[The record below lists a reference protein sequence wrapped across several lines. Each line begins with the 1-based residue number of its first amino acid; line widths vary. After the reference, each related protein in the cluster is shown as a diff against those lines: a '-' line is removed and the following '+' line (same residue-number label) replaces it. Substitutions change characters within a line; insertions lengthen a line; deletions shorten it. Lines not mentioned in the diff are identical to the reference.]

1 MRRYFG
7 GGVMNLISVSADRD
21 YEVVIDIDWQKAL
34 EPNLVN
40 RGQVAVIVSEAMRD
54 RIIGLPETEAQ
65 IHIFT
70 VPDSEAGK
78 SFATYQKVLDWLG
91 AAGFTRN
98 DLIVAVGGGA
108 VTDLSGFVASSWL
121 RGIDWVAVPTTLAAM
136 VDAAVGGKTGINSEY
151 GKNLIGSFYSPISV
165 LVDLSW
171 LETLSDR
178 DFAAGLA
185 EVLKSGFIVDGQI
198 VELLKGKELAEIRAD
213 AALTLELISRTVAV
227 KAKVVSG
234 DFKESFDREILNYGH
249 TLGHAI
255 ELHSKYALRHGEC
268 VSIGL
273 VFAANLA
280 KQIGSLS
287 DEVTSL
293 HQEILRNLGLPV
305 TYESR
310 HWPELRAN
318 MTIDKKSRSGTL
330 RFVAISEIGKT
341 LRIEGPS
348 ESDLLAAY
356 ERLSS

>member
-1 MRRYFG
+1 M
-7 GGVMNLISVSADRD
+7 ADHITD
-21 YEVVIDIDWQKAL
+21 
-34 EPNLVN
+34 
-40 RGQVAVIVSEAMRD
+40 
-54 RIIGLPETEAQ
+54 LPDTDAQ
-65 IHIFT
+65 LHIFT

-78 SFATYQKVLDWLG
+78 SFASFQKLLDWLG

-98 DLIVAVGGGA
+98 DLVVAVGGGA

-165 LVDLSW
+165 LVDTSW
-171 LETLSDR
+171 LDSLSDR

-185 EVLKSGFIVDGQI
+185 EVIKSGFIADRKIVD
-198 VELLKGKELAEIRAD
+198 LLIDKDLAAVRD
-213 AALTLELISRTVAV
+213 DKSLTLELITRTVAV

-234 DFKESFDREILNYGH
+234 DFRESFDREILNYGH

-255 ELHSKYALRHGEC
+255 ELQSRYSLRHGEC

-280 KQIGSLS
+280 NQVGILS
-287 DEVTSL
+287 DELTNL
-293 HQEILRNLGLPV
+293 HGQILAKLSLPV
-305 TYESR
+305 TYDSKY
-310 HWPELRAN
+310 WPELRAA
-318 MTIDKKSRSGTL
+318 MSIDKKSRSGTL

-341 LRIEGPS
+341 LRIEAPS

-356 ERLSS
+356 ERLCS

>member
-1 MRRYFG
+1 MS
-7 GGVMNLISVSADRD
+7 NISVSADRK
-21 YEVVIDIDWQKAL
+21 YEVEIDVNWQAAIKPL
-34 EPNLVN
+34 LVD
-40 RGQVAVIVSEAMRD
+40 RGQVAIIVSEAMRD
-54 RIIGLPETEAQ
+54 RIVGLPETDAQ

-98 DLIVAVGGGA
+98 DLVIAVGGGA

-151 GKNLIGSFYSPISV
+151 GKNLIGSFFSPISV
-165 LVDLSW
+165 LVDLAW

-185 EVLKSGFIVDGQI
+185 EVLKSGFIVDGVI
-198 VELLKGKELAEIRAD
+198 VELLKGKSVPEVRSD
-213 AALTLELISRTVAV
+213 RALTLELISRTVGV

-255 ELHSKYALRHGEC
+255 ELHCKYSLRHGEC

-280 KQIGSLS
+280 NQTGILS
-287 DEVTSL
+287 DEITQL
-293 HQEILRNLGLPV
+293 HLSILQKLGLPT

-310 HWPELRAN
+310 HWAELRAS
-318 MTIDKKSRSGTL
+318 MAIDKKSRSGTL

-341 LRIEGPS
+341 LRIEAPS

>member
-1 MRRYFG
+1 
-7 GGVMNLISVSADRD
+7 MNIISISADRD
-21 YEVVIDIDWQKAL
+21 YEVAIDVDWREAI
-34 EPNLVN
+34 EPYLAS

-54 RIIGLPETEAQ
+54 RIINLPVTDAQ

-78 SFATYQKVLDWLG
+78 SFATFQKMLDWLG

-171 LETLSDR
+171 LSTLSDR

-185 EVLKSGFIVDGQI
+185 EVIKCGFIVDTKI
-198 VELLKGKELAEIRAD
+198 VELLTDRNLLEVRSD
-213 AALTLELISRTVAV
+213 RDLTLELIARSIAV

-255 ELHSKYALRHGEC
+255 ELHSKYTMRHGEC

-280 KQIGSLS
+280 NQTGILADQATDLHEKILS
-287 DEVTSL
+287 
-293 HQEILRNLGLPV
+293 NLGLP
-305 TYESR
+305 TSYESR

-318 MTIDKKSRSGTL
+318 MAIDKKSRSGTL
-330 RFVAISEIGKT
+330 RFVAISEFGKT
-341 LRIEGPS
+341 LRIEAPS

-356 ERLSS
+356 ERLCS

>member
-1 MRRYFG
+1 MT
-7 GGVMNLISVSADRD
+7 VNISVSADRTYD
-21 YEVVIDIDWQKAL
+21 VIVDCNWREAL
-34 EPNLVN
+34 TPLLSE
-40 RGQVAVIVSEAMRD
+40 RGQVAIIVSEAMAD
-54 RIIGLPETEAQ
+54 HITDLPDTDAQ
-65 IHIFT
+65 LHIFT

-78 SFATYQKVLDWLG
+78 SFASFQKLLDWLG

-98 DLIVAVGGGA
+98 DLVVAVGGGA

-121 RGIDWVAVPTTLAAM
+121 RGINWVAVPTTLAAM

-165 LVDLSW
+165 LVDTSW
-171 LETLSDR
+171 LDSLSDR

-185 EVLKSGFIVDGQI
+185 EVIKSGFIADRKIVD
-198 VELLKGKELAEIRAD
+198 LLIDKDLTNVRHDKS
-213 AALTLELISRTVAV
+213 LTLELITRTVAV

-234 DFKESFDREILNYGH
+234 DFRESFDREILNYGH

-255 ELHSKYALRHGEC
+255 ELQSRFSLRHGEC

-280 KQIGSLS
+280 NQVGILS
-287 DEVTSL
+287 DELTNL
-293 HQEILRNLGLPV
+293 HGQILAKLSLPV
-305 TYESR
+305 TYDAKY
-310 HWPELRAN
+310 WPELRAA
-318 MTIDKKSRSGTL
+318 MSIDKKSRSGTL

-341 LRIEGPS
+341 LRIEAPS

-356 ERLSS
+356 ERLCS

>member
-1 MRRYFG
+1 MKY
-7 GGVMNLISVSADRD
+7 ISVSADRD
-21 YEVVIDIDWQKAL
+21 YQVVIDANWQEDL
-34 EPNLVN
+34 EPYLIN

-54 RIIGLPETEAQ
+54 RITSLPETDAQ
-65 IHIFT
+65 IHIFS

-78 SFATYQKVLDWLG
+78 SFASYQKLLDWLG

-98 DLIVAVGGGA
+98 DLVIAVGGGA
-108 VTDLSGFVASSWL
+108 VTDLSGFVASTWL

-171 LETLSDR
+171 LDTLSDR

-185 EVLKSGFIVDGQI
+185 EVLKSGFIADVEI
-198 VELLKGKELAEIRAD
+198 VELLDGKTLPEVRSNQ
-213 AALTLELISRTVAV
+213 ALTLELISRTVAV

-280 KQIGSLS
+280 NQVGLLS
-287 DEVTSL
+287 AEITAL
-293 HQEILRNLGLPV
+293 HVNILERLGLP
-305 TYESR
+305 TSYESR

-318 MTIDKKSRSGTL
+318 MAIDKKSRSGTL
-330 RFVAISEIGKT
+330 RFVGISEIGKT
-341 LRIEGPS
+341 LRIEAPS

-356 ERLSS
+356 ERLCS

>member
-1 MRRYFG
+1 MKS
-7 GGVMNLISVSADRD
+7 ISVTADRD
-21 YEVVIDIDWQKAL
+21 YEVVIDIDWQKAI
-34 EPNLVN
+34 EPYLTN

-54 RIIGLPETEAQ
+54 RIANLPSTDAQ

-121 RGIDWVAVPTTLAAM
+121 RGIEWVAVPTTLAAM

-171 LETLSDR
+171 LSTLSDR

-185 EVLKSGFIVDGQI
+185 EVIKCGFIVDPQI
-198 VELLKGKELAEIRAD
+198 VELLKDRNLLEVRSD
-213 AALTLELISRTVAV
+213 RDLTLELITRSIAV

-280 KQIGSLS
+280 NESGILADQATDLHKKILS
-287 DEVTSL
+287 
-293 HQEILRNLGLPV
+293 NLGLP
-305 TYESR
+305 TSYEGR

-318 MTIDKKSRSGTL
+318 MAIDKKSRSGTL
-330 RFVAISEIGKT
+330 RFVAISEIGRT
-341 LRIEGPS
+341 LRIEAPS

-356 ERLSS
+356 ERLCS

>member
-1 MRRYFG
+1 MKS
-7 GGVMNLISVSADRD
+7 ISVTADRD
-21 YEVVIDIDWQKAL
+21 YQVVIDIDWQKAI
-34 EPNLVN
+34 EPCLTN

-54 RIIGLPETEAQ
+54 RIVNLPVTDAQ

-171 LETLSDR
+171 LSTLSDR

-185 EVLKSGFIVDGQI
+185 EVIKCGFIVDTEI
-198 VELLKGKELAEIRAD
+198 VELLKDRNLLDVRSD
-213 AALTLELISRTVAV
+213 RALTLELITRSIAV

-280 KQIGSLS
+280 NESGILADQATDLHKKILS
-287 DEVTSL
+287 
-293 HQEILRNLGLPV
+293 NLGLP
-305 TYESR
+305 TSYESR

-318 MTIDKKSRSGTL
+318 MAIDKKSRSGTL

-341 LRIEGPS
+341 LRIEAPS

-356 ERLSS
+356 ERLCS

>member
-1 MRRYFG
+1 MKH
-7 GGVMNLISVSADRD
+7 ISVSADRKYD
-21 YEVVIDIDWQKAL
+21 VVIDANWLVAL
-34 EPNLVN
+34 EPYLVN

-54 RIIGLPETEAQ
+54 QITNLPETDAQ

-78 SFATYQKVLDWLG
+78 SFATYQKLLDWLG

-98 DLIVAVGGGA
+98 DLVIAVGGGA
-108 VTDLSGFVASSWL
+108 VTDLSGFVASTWL

-185 EVLKSGFIVDGQI
+185 EVLKSGFIADVQI
-198 VELLKGKELAEIRAD
+198 VELLNGKSLSEVRSNR
-213 AALTLELISRTVAV
+213 ALTLELISRTVAV
-227 KAKVVSG
+227 KATVVSG

-255 ELHSKYALRHGEC
+255 ELQSKYSLRHGEC

-280 KQIGSLS
+280 NQVGLLS
-287 DEVTSL
+287 DEITAL
-293 HQEILRNLGLPV
+293 HVNILERLGLP
-305 TYESR
+305 TSYESR

-318 MTIDKKSRSGTL
+318 MAIDKKSRSGTL
-330 RFVAISEIGKT
+330 RFVGISEIGKT
-341 LRIEGPS
+341 LRIEAPS

-356 ERLSS
+356 ERLCL

>member
-1 MRRYFG
+1 MKY
-7 GGVMNLISVSADRD
+7 ISVSADRD
-21 YEVVIDIDWQKAL
+21 YEVVIDVNWQIAL
-34 EPNLVN
+34 EPYLIN

-54 RIIGLPETEAQ
+54 RITDLPETDAQ

-78 SFATYQKVLDWLG
+78 SFATYQKLLDWLG

-98 DLIVAVGGGA
+98 DLVIAVGGGA
-108 VTDLSGFVASSWL
+108 VTDLSGFVASTWL

-171 LETLSDR
+171 LDSLSDR

-185 EVLKSGFIVDGQI
+185 EVLKSGFIADGEI
-198 VELLKGKELAEIRAD
+198 VELLD
-213 AALTLELISRTVAV
+213 AKTLSEVRSNQALTLELISRTVAV

-280 KQIGSLS
+280 NQVGLLS
-287 DEVTSL
+287 AEITAL
-293 HQEILRNLGLPV
+293 HVNILESLGLP
-305 TYESR
+305 TSYESR

-318 MTIDKKSRSGTL
+318 MAIDKKSRSGTL
-330 RFVAISEIGKT
+330 RFVGISEIGKT
-341 LRIEGPS
+341 LRIEAPS

-356 ERLSS
+356 ERLCS

>member
-1 MRRYFG
+1 MT
-7 GGVMNLISVSADRD
+7 NISVSADRK
-21 YEVVIDIDWQKAL
+21 YEVELDVNWQNAIKPL
-34 EPNLVN
+34 LVN
-40 RGQVAVIVSEAMRD
+40 RGQVAIIVSEAMRD
-54 RIIGLPETEAQ
+54 RIVGLPETDAQ
-65 IHIFT
+65 IHIFA

-78 SFATYQKVLDWLG
+78 SFATYQIVLDWLG

-98 DLIVAVGGGA
+98 DLVIAVGGGA

-165 LVDLSW
+165 LVDLTW

-185 EVLKSGFIVDGQI
+185 EVLKSGFIVDGVI
-198 VELLKGKELAEIRAD
+198 VDLLKGKSVPEIRSD
-213 AALTLELISRTVAV
+213 RALTLELISRTVAV

-255 ELHSKYALRHGEC
+255 ELHCKYSLRHGEC

-280 KQIGSLS
+280 NQTGILS
-287 DEVTSL
+287 DEITQL
-293 HQEILRNLGLPV
+293 HLSILENLGLPT
-305 TYESR
+305 TYESH

-318 MTIDKKSRSGTL
+318 MAIDKKSRSGTL

-341 LRIEGPS
+341 LRIEAPS

>member
-1 MRRYFG
+1 MI
-7 GGVMNLISVSADRD
+7 NISVSADRK
-21 YEVVIDIDWQKAL
+21 YEVELDVNWQNAIKPLLA
-34 EPNLVN
+34 N
-40 RGQVAVIVSEAMRD
+40 RGQVAIIVSEAMRE
-54 RIIGLPETEAQ
+54 RIVGLPETDAQ

-98 DLIVAVGGGA
+98 DLVIAVGGGA

-165 LVDLSW
+165 LVDLTW

-185 EVLKSGFIVDGQI
+185 EVLKSGFIVDGVI
-198 VELLKGKELAEIRAD
+198 VDLLKGKSVPEVRSD
-213 AALTLELISRTVAV
+213 RALTLELISRTVAV

-255 ELHSKYALRHGEC
+255 ELHCKYSLRHGEC

-280 KQIGSLS
+280 NQTGILS
-287 DEVTSL
+287 DEITQL
-293 HQEILRNLGLPV
+293 HLSILKNLGLPT
-305 TYESR
+305 TYESH

-318 MTIDKKSRSGTL
+318 MAIDKKSRSGTL

-341 LRIEGPS
+341 LRIEAPN

>member
-1 MRRYFG
+1 MR
-7 GGVMNLISVSADRD
+7 NISVSADRK
-21 YEVVIDIDWQKAL
+21 YEVEIDVNWQAAIKPL
-34 EPNLVN
+34 LVD
-40 RGQVAVIVSEAMRD
+40 RGQVAIIVSEAMHD
-54 RIIGLPETEAQ
+54 RIVGLPETDAQ
-65 IHIFT
+65 IHIFA

-98 DLIVAVGGGA
+98 DLVIAVGGGA

-151 GKNLIGSFYSPISV
+151 GKNLIGSFYSPVSV
-165 LVDLSW
+165 LVDLTW

-185 EVLKSGFIVDGQI
+185 EVLKSGFIVDGVI
-198 VELLKGKELAEIRAD
+198 VNLLKGKSVPEVRSD
-213 AALTLELISRTVAV
+213 RALTLELISRTVAV

-255 ELHSKYALRHGEC
+255 ELHCKYSLRHGEC

-280 KQIGSLS
+280 NQTGILS
-287 DEVTSL
+287 DEITQL
-293 HQEILRNLGLPV
+293 HLSILEKLGLPT

-310 HWPELRAN
+310 HWAELRAN
-318 MTIDKKSRSGTL
+318 MAIDKKTRSGTL

-341 LRIEGPS
+341 LRIEAPS

>member
-1 MRRYFG
+1 
-7 GGVMNLISVSADRD
+7 MNVISVSADRE

-34 EPNLVN
+34 EPYLVN

-98 DLIVAVGGGA
+98 DVIVAVGGGA

-255 ELHSKYALRHGEC
+255 ELHSRYALRHGEC

-280 KQIGSLS
+280 KQIGILS

-293 HQEILRNLGLPV
+293 HQEILGNLGLPV

-310 HWPELRAN
+310 HWSELRAN
-318 MTIDKKSRSGTL
+318 MAIDKKSRSGTL

>member
-1 MRRYFG
+1 
-7 GGVMNLISVSADRD
+7 MNTISITADRD
-21 YEVVIDIDWQKAL
+21 YEVAIDIDWQKAI
-34 EPNLVN
+34 EPYLAN

-54 RIIGLPETEAQ
+54 RIVDLPVTDAQ
-65 IHIFT
+65 IHVFT

-78 SFATYQKVLDWLG
+78 SFATFQKMLDWLG

-165 LVDLSW
+165 LVDPSW
-171 LETLSDR
+171 LSTLSDR

-185 EVLKSGFIVDGQI
+185 EVIKCGFIVDTEI
-198 VELLKGKELAEIRAD
+198 VELLRNRNLLEVRRD
-213 AALTLELISRTVAV
+213 RDLTLELITRSIAV

-255 ELHSKYALRHGEC
+255 ELHSKYTLRHGEC

-280 KQIGSLS
+280 NQTGILADQATDLHEKILS
-287 DEVTSL
+287 
-293 HQEILRNLGLPV
+293 NLGLP
-305 TYESR
+305 TSYESR

-318 MTIDKKSRSGTL
+318 MAIDKKSRSGTL
-330 RFVAISEIGKT
+330 RFVAISEFGKT
-341 LRIEGPS
+341 LRIEAPS

-356 ERLSS
+356 ERLCS

>member
-1 MRRYFG
+1 MKT
-7 GGVMNLISVSADRD
+7 IPISADRN
-21 YEVVIDIDWQKAL
+21 YEVLIEIDWQEAI
-34 EPNLVN
+34 EPFLND
-40 RGQVAVIVSEAMRD
+40 RGQVAVIVSESMRD
-54 RIIGLPETEAQ
+54 RIVKLPETDAQ

-70 VPDSEAGK
+70 IPDSEAGK
-78 SFATYQKVLDWLG
+78 SFETFQKVLDWLG

-98 DLIVAVGGGA
+98 DLVVAVGGGA

-151 GKNLIGSFYSPISV
+151 GKNLIGSFYSPICV

-171 LETLSDR
+171 LATLSDR

-185 EVLKSGFIVDGQI
+185 EVIKCGFIVDGRI
-198 VELLKGKELAEIRAD
+198 VDLLMDKTLFEVRND
-213 AALTLELISRTVAV
+213 HSLTLELISRSVAV

-255 ELHSKYALRHGEC
+255 ELHSKYELRHGEC

-273 VFAANLA
+273 VFAAILA
-280 KQIGSLS
+280 NQTGILS
-287 DEVTSL
+287 DQATDL
-293 HQEILRNLGLPV
+293 HKKILNNLGLP
-305 TYESR
+305 TSYESR
-310 HWPELRAN
+310 HWPQLRAN
-318 MTIDKKSRSGTL
+318 MAIDKKSRSGTL
-330 RFVAISEIGKT
+330 RFVAISEIGKA
-341 LRIEGPS
+341 LRIEAPS

-356 ERLSS
+356 ERLCS

>member
-1 MRRYFG
+1 MS
-7 GGVMNLISVSADRD
+7 NISVSADRK
-21 YEVVIDIDWQKAL
+21 YEVEIDVNWQAAIKPL
-34 EPNLVN
+34 LVD
-40 RGQVAVIVSEAMRD
+40 RGQVAIIVSEAMRD
-54 RIIGLPETEAQ
+54 RIVGLPETDAQ

-98 DLIVAVGGGA
+98 DLVIAVGGGA

-165 LVDLSW
+165 LVDLAW

-185 EVLKSGFIVDGQI
+185 EVLKSGFIVDGVI
-198 VELLKGKELAEIRAD
+198 VELLKGKSVPEVRSD
-213 AALTLELISRTVAV
+213 RALTLELISRTVGV

-255 ELHSKYALRHGEC
+255 ELHCKYSLRHGEC

-280 KQIGSLS
+280 NQTGILS
-287 DEVTSL
+287 DEITQL
-293 HQEILRNLGLPV
+293 HLSILQKLGLPT

-310 HWPELRAN
+310 HWAELRAS
-318 MTIDKKSRSGTL
+318 MAIDKKSRSGTL

-341 LRIEGPS
+341 LRIEAPS

>member
-1 MRRYFG
+1 MS
-7 GGVMNLISVSADRD
+7 NISVSADRK
-21 YEVVIDIDWQKAL
+21 YEVEIDVNWQAAIKPL
-34 EPNLVN
+34 LVD
-40 RGQVAVIVSEAMRD
+40 RGQVAIIVSEAMRD
-54 RIIGLPETEAQ
+54 RIVGLPETDAQ

-98 DLIVAVGGGA
+98 DLVIAVGGGA

-165 LVDLSW
+165 LVDLAW

-185 EVLKSGFIVDGQI
+185 EVLKSGFIVDGVI
-198 VELLKGKELAEIRAD
+198 VELLNGKSVPEVRSD
-213 AALTLELISRTVAV
+213 RALTLELISRTVGV

-255 ELHSKYALRHGEC
+255 ELHCKYSLRHGEC

-280 KQIGSLS
+280 NQTGILS
-287 DEVTSL
+287 DEITQL
-293 HQEILRNLGLPV
+293 HLSILQKLGLPT

-310 HWPELRAN
+310 HWAELRAS
-318 MTIDKKSRSGTL
+318 MAIDKKSRSGTL

-341 LRIEGPS
+341 LRIEAPS

>member
-1 MRRYFG
+1 MKS
-7 GGVMNLISVSADRD
+7 ISVTADRD
-21 YEVVIDIDWQKAL
+21 YEVVIDIDWKKAI
-34 EPNLVN
+34 EPYLIN

-54 RIIGLPETEAQ
+54 RIVNLPVTDAQ

-98 DLIVAVGGGA
+98 DLVIAVGGGA

-171 LETLSDR
+171 LSTLSDR

-185 EVLKSGFIVDGQI
+185 EVIKCGFIVDTEI
-198 VELLKGKELAEIRAD
+198 VELLKDRNLLEVRGDR
-213 AALTLELISRTVAV
+213 ALTLELITRSIAV
-227 KAKVVSG
+227 KANVVSG

-280 KQIGSLS
+280 NQSGILADQATDLHKRILS
-287 DEVTSL
+287 
-293 HQEILRNLGLPV
+293 NLGLP
-305 TYESR
+305 TSYESR

-318 MTIDKKSRSGTL
+318 MAIDKKSRSGTL
-330 RFVAISEIGKT
+330 RFVAISEFGKT
-341 LRIEGPS
+341 LRIEAPS

-356 ERLSS
+356 ERLCS

>member
-1 MRRYFG
+1 MS
-7 GGVMNLISVSADRD
+7 NISVSADRK
-21 YEVVIDIDWQKAL
+21 YEVEIDVNWQAAIKPL
-34 EPNLVN
+34 LVD
-40 RGQVAVIVSEAMRD
+40 RGQVAIIVSEAMRD
-54 RIIGLPETEAQ
+54 RIVGLPETDAQ

-70 VPDSEAGK
+70 IPDSEAGK

-91 AAGFTRN
+91 AACFTRN
-98 DLIVAVGGGA
+98 DLVIAVGGGA

-151 GKNLIGSFYSPISV
+151 GKNLIGSFFSPISV
-165 LVDLSW
+165 LIDLAW

-185 EVLKSGFIVDGQI
+185 EVLKSGFIVDGVI
-198 VELLKGKELAEIRAD
+198 VELLKGKSVPEVRSD
-213 AALTLELISRTVAV
+213 RALTLELISRTVGV

-255 ELHSKYALRHGEC
+255 ELHCKYSLRHGEC

-280 KQIGSLS
+280 NQTGILS
-287 DEVTSL
+287 DEITQL
-293 HQEILRNLGLPV
+293 HLSILQKLGLPT

-310 HWPELRAN
+310 HWAELRAS
-318 MTIDKKSRSGTL
+318 MAIDKKSRSGTL

>member
-1 MRRYFG
+1 MT
-7 GGVMNLISVSADRD
+7 VNISVSADRTYD
-21 YEVVIDIDWQKAL
+21 VIVDCNWREAL
-34 EPNLVN
+34 TPLLSE
-40 RGQVAVIVSEAMRD
+40 RGQVAIIVSEAMAD
-54 RIIGLPETEAQ
+54 HITDLPDTDAQ
-65 IHIFT
+65 LHIFT

-78 SFATYQKVLDWLG
+78 SFASFQKLLDWLG

-98 DLIVAVGGGA
+98 DLVVAVGGGA

-165 LVDLSW
+165 LVDTSW
-171 LETLSDR
+171 LDSLSDR

-185 EVLKSGFIVDGQI
+185 EVIKSGFIADHKIVD
-198 VELLKGKELAEIRAD
+198 LLIDKDLTNVRHDKS
-213 AALTLELISRTVAV
+213 LTLELITRTVAV

-234 DFKESFDREILNYGH
+234 DFRESFDREILNYGH

-255 ELHSKYALRHGEC
+255 ELQSRYSLRHGEC

-280 KQIGSLS
+280 NQVGILS
-287 DEVTSL
+287 DELTIL
-293 HQEILRNLGLPV
+293 HGQILAKLSLPV
-305 TYESR
+305 TYDAKY
-310 HWPELRAN
+310 WPELRAA
-318 MTIDKKSRSGTL
+318 MSIDKKSRSGTL

-341 LRIEGPS
+341 LRIEAPS

-356 ERLSS
+356 ERLCS

>member
-1 MRRYFG
+1 MKS
-7 GGVMNLISVSADRD
+7 ISVNADRD
-21 YEVVIDIDWQKAL
+21 YEIVIDTDWQKAV
-34 EPNLVN
+34 EPYLSN

-54 RIIGLPETEAQ
+54 RIVNLPVTDAQ

-171 LETLSDR
+171 LSTLSDR

-185 EVLKSGFIVDGQI
+185 EVIKCGFIVDTEI
-198 VELLKGKELAEIRAD
+198 VELLKDRNLLDVRSD
-213 AALTLELISRTVAV
+213 RALTLELITRSIAV

-280 KQIGSLS
+280 NESGILADQATDLHKKILS
-287 DEVTSL
+287 
-293 HQEILRNLGLPV
+293 NLGLP
-305 TYESR
+305 TSYESR

-318 MTIDKKSRSGTL
+318 MAIDKKSRSGTL

-341 LRIEGPS
+341 LRIEAPS

-356 ERLSS
+356 ERLCS

>member
-1 MRRYFG
+1 MKH
-7 GGVMNLISVSADRD
+7 ISVSADRKYD
-21 YEVVIDIDWQKAL
+21 VVIDANWLVAL
-34 EPNLVN
+34 EPYLVN

-54 RIIGLPETEAQ
+54 QITNLPETDAQ

-78 SFATYQKVLDWLG
+78 SFATYQKLLDWLG

-98 DLIVAVGGGA
+98 DLVIAVGGGA
-108 VTDLSGFVASSWL
+108 VTDLSGFVASTWL

-185 EVLKSGFIVDGQI
+185 EVLKSGFIADVQI
-198 VELLKGKELAEIRAD
+198 VELLNGKSLSEVRSNR
-213 AALTLELISRTVAV
+213 ALTLELISRTVAV
-227 KAKVVSG
+227 KATVVSG

-255 ELHSKYALRHGEC
+255 ELQSKYSLRHGEC

-280 KQIGSLS
+280 NQVGLLS
-287 DEVTSL
+287 DEITAL
-293 HQEILRNLGLPV
+293 HVNILERLGLP
-305 TYESR
+305 TSYESR
-310 HWPELRAN
+310 HWPQLRAN
-318 MTIDKKSRSGTL
+318 MAIDKKSRSGTL
-330 RFVAISEIGKT
+330 RFVGISEIGKT
-341 LRIEGPS
+341 LRIEAPS

-356 ERLSS
+356 ERLCS

>member
-1 MRRYFG
+1 MS
-7 GGVMNLISVSADRD
+7 NISVSADRK
-21 YEVVIDIDWQKAL
+21 YEVEIDVNWQAAIKPL
-34 EPNLVN
+34 LVD
-40 RGQVAVIVSEAMRD
+40 RGQVAIIVSEAMRD
-54 RIIGLPETEAQ
+54 RIVGLPETDAQ
-65 IHIFT
+65 IHVFT

-98 DLIVAVGGGA
+98 DLVIAVGGGA

-165 LVDLSW
+165 LVDLAW

-185 EVLKSGFIVDGQI
+185 EVLKSGFIVDGVI
-198 VELLKGKELAEIRAD
+198 VELLKGKSVPEVRSD
-213 AALTLELISRTVAV
+213 RALTLELISRTVGV

-255 ELHSKYALRHGEC
+255 ELHCKYSLRHGEC

-280 KQIGSLS
+280 NQTGILS
-287 DEVTSL
+287 DEITQL
-293 HQEILRNLGLPV
+293 HLSILQKLGLPT

-310 HWPELRAN
+310 HWAELRAS
-318 MTIDKKSRSGTL
+318 MAIDKKSRSGTL

-341 LRIEGPS
+341 LRIEAPS

>member
-1 MRRYFG
+1 MS
-7 GGVMNLISVSADRD
+7 NISVSADRK
-21 YEVVIDIDWQKAL
+21 YEVEIDVNWQAAIKPL
-34 EPNLVN
+34 LVD
-40 RGQVAVIVSEAMRD
+40 RGQVAIIVSEAMRD
-54 RIIGLPETEAQ
+54 RIVGLPETDAQ

-98 DLIVAVGGGA
+98 DLVIAVGGGA

-165 LVDLSW
+165 LIDLAW

-185 EVLKSGFIVDGQI
+185 EVLKSGFIVDGVI
-198 VELLKGKELAEIRAD
+198 VELLKGKSVPEVRSD
-213 AALTLELISRTVAV
+213 RALTLELISRTVGV

-255 ELHSKYALRHGEC
+255 ELHCKYSLRHGEC

-280 KQIGSLS
+280 NQTGILS
-287 DEVTSL
+287 DEITQL
-293 HQEILRNLGLPV
+293 HLSILQKLGLPT

-310 HWPELRAN
+310 HWAELRAS
-318 MTIDKKSRSGTL
+318 MAIDKKSRSGTL

-341 LRIEGPS
+341 LRIEAPS

>member
-1 MRRYFG
+1 MS
-7 GGVMNLISVSADRD
+7 NISVSADRK
-21 YEVVIDIDWQKAL
+21 YEVEIDINWQSAIKPLLA
-34 EPNLVN
+34 N
-40 RGQVAVIVSEAMRD
+40 RGQVAIIVSETMRD
-54 RIIGLPETEAQ
+54 RIVGLPETDAQ

-78 SFATYQKVLDWLG
+78 SFATYQKILDWLG

-98 DLIVAVGGGA
+98 DLVIAVGGGA

-165 LVDLSW
+165 LVDLTW

-185 EVLKSGFIVDGQI
+185 EVLKSGFIIDGVIVD
-198 VELLKGKELAEIRAD
+198 LLKGKSVPEIRSD
-213 AALTLELISRTVAV
+213 RALTLELISRTVAV

-255 ELHSKYALRHGEC
+255 ELHCKYSLRHGEC

-280 KQIGSLS
+280 NQTGILS
-287 DEVTSL
+287 DEITQL
-293 HQEILRNLGLPV
+293 HLSILENLGLPT
-305 TYESR
+305 TYESH

-318 MTIDKKSRSGTL
+318 MAIDKKSRSGTL

-341 LRIEGPS
+341 LRIEAPS

>member
-1 MRRYFG
+1 MKS
-7 GGVMNLISVSADRD
+7 ISVSADRN
-21 YEVVIDIDWQKAL
+21 YEVLIDIEWQKAL
-34 EPNLVN
+34 ETNLVN

-54 RIIGLPETEAQ
+54 RIVGLPEIEAQ

-78 SFATYQKVLDWLG
+78 SFATYHQVLEWLG

-98 DLIVAVGGGA
+98 DLVVAVGGGA

-121 RGIDWVAVPTTLAAM
+121 RGIDWIAVPTTLAAM

-151 GKNLIGSFYSPISV
+151 GKNLIGSFYSPVSV

-198 VELLKGKELAEIRAD
+198 VELLNGKTIAEVRANR
-213 AALTLELISRTVAV
+213 ALTLELISRTVTV

-234 DFKESFDREILNYGH
+234 DFKENFDREILNYGH

-255 ELHSKYALRHGEC
+255 ELHSKYKLRHGEC

-280 KQIGSLS
+280 NQMGILS
-287 DEVTSL
+287 AEVAESHKL
-293 HQEILRNLGLPV
+293 ILSNLGLPV
-305 TYESR
+305 SYER
-310 HWPELRAN
+310 HYWPELRAN
-318 MTIDKKSRSGTL
+318 MAIDKKTRSGTL

-341 LRIEGPS
+341 LRIEAPS

>member
-1 MRRYFG
+1 
-7 GGVMNLISVSADRD
+7 MNTISITDDRN
-21 YEVVIDIDWQKAL
+21 YEVVIDIDWQKAI
-34 EPNLVN
+34 EPYLAN

-54 RIIGLPETEAQ
+54 RIVDLPVTDAQ
-65 IHIFT
+65 IHDFT

-78 SFATYQKVLDWLG
+78 SFATFQKMLDWLG

-165 LVDLSW
+165 LVDTSW
-171 LETLSDR
+171 LSTLSDR

-185 EVLKSGFIVDGQI
+185 EVIKCGFIVDTEI
-198 VELLKGKELAEIRAD
+198 VELLTDRNLLEVRSD
-213 AALTLELISRTVAV
+213 RDLTLELITRSIAV

-255 ELHSKYALRHGEC
+255 ELHSKYTLRHGEC

-280 KQIGSLS
+280 NQSDILADQATDLHKKILS
-287 DEVTSL
+287 
-293 HQEILRNLGLPV
+293 NLGLP
-305 TYESR
+305 TSYESR

-318 MTIDKKSRSGTL
+318 MAIDKKSRSGTL
-330 RFVAISEIGKT
+330 RFVAISEFGKT
-341 LRIEGPS
+341 LRIEAPS

-356 ERLSS
+356 ERLCS